1 MERSMALC
9 CVMTGKVVAI
19 PDPNSR
25 EHDNAD
31 EREQRKPDD
40 LPAIDDDRRGQERAE
55 RAAGVAADLEDRLGE
70 AEPTARAQMRHARR
84 FRMKNRRADA
94 DECDR
99 EKNEREI
106 RR

>member
-1 MERSMALC
+1 MERRVALR

-40 LPAIDDDRRGQERAE
+40 LPAIDDDRRGQERTE
-55 RAAGVAADLEDRLGE
+55 RAAGVAADLEDGLRE
-70 AEPTARAQMRHARR
+70 TKTAARAQMRDARR
-84 FRMKNRRADA
+84 FRMKNRRAYA
-94 DECDR
+94 DERDR
-99 EKNEREI
+99 
-106 RR
+106 